1 MSKHTKIYLIVFALI
16 AVVIFFVSTKK
27 QMEYSTHIFDAMDTS
42 IDITLITDK
51 DGKKV
56 VGEISDIIYK
66 YDKVFSHTDSEGEIY
81 ELNQTKHEKLSNDTY
96 SIIQECEKFY
106 HDTNG
111 KFDITTGMLS
121 DIWNESFNSGI
132 LPEEELIKTKA
143 LDVGYNSLEFND
155 SENSVK
161 ITKDNQK
168 INLGALAKG
177 YTADKIKEIIDK
189 NKIKS
194 ALINLGG
201 NIYVKGKNKNGDIWN
216 IGIKDPVGEDEVI
229 MTLKLTDK
237 FVITSGNYIRYAD
250 IESVRYHHIIDAATG
265 YPVQNELNS
274 VTIISD
280 NGLLGDAL
288 STSCFLVGFEESK
301 KLLEKYNVSAVF
313 ATKDNKVYYSKA
325 LEKSITKSSEN
336 YEYIPF

>member
-111 KFDITTGMLS
+111 KFDITTGMHS
-121 DIWNESFNSGI
+121 DIWNC
-132 LPEEELIKTKA
+132 
-143 LDVGYNSLEFND
+143 SLR
-155 SENSVK
+155 
-161 ITKDNQK
+161 IHRR
-168 INLGALAKG
+168 
-177 YTADKIKEIIDK
+177 
-189 NKIKS
+189 
-194 ALINLGG
+194 
-201 NIYVKGKNKNGDIWN
+201 
-216 IGIKDPVGEDEVI
+216 
-229 MTLKLTDK
+229 LT
-237 FVITSGNYIRYAD
+237 V
-250 IESVRYHHIIDAATG
+250 
-265 YPVQNELNS
+265 
-274 VTIISD
+274 
-280 NGLLGDAL
+280 
-288 STSCFLVGFEESK
+288 
-301 KLLEKYNVSAVF
+301 
-313 ATKDNKVYYSKA
+313 
-325 LEKSITKSSEN
+325 
-336 YEYIPF
+336 